1 MIIDEKSFLD
11 LTVHLRHASDDLVT
25 AAQRLSRLCDP
36 SCSVGD
42 DRSELVSTLD
52 SLVSM
57 NREFTQRRAPDPR
70 RLERQPPRRPDSLIN
85 SRAGR
90 G

>member
-11 LTVHLRHASDDLVT
+11 LTVHMRHASDDLVT

-36 SCSVGD
+36 SNSVGD

-57 NREFTQRRAPDPR
+57 NRQFTRAE
-70 RLERQPPRRPDSLIN
+70 RLMRAVWDANRQPSA
-85 SRAGR
+85 RAH
-90 G
+90 

>member
-11 LTVHLRHASDDLVT
+11 LAVHLRHASDDLVT

-52 SLVSM
+52 SLVAM
-57 NREFTQRRAPDPR
+57 NREFTCAERVIRAVWDANREPAP
-70 RLERQPPRRPDSLIN
+70 QVC
-85 SRAGR
+85 
-90 G
+90 

>member
-36 SCSVGD
+36 SCTVGD

-57 NREFTQRRAPDPR
+57 NRQFTSAERLIRAVWDANRPR
-70 RLERQPPRRPDSLIN
+70 TA
-85 SRAGR
+85 RAH
-90 G
+90 

>member
-1 MIIDEKSFLD
+1 MIIDEKSLLD
-11 LTVHLRHASDDLVT
+11 LAVHLRHASDDLLM

-36 SCSVGD
+36 TAPVGD

-57 NREFTQRRAPDPR
+57 NREFTHAERLIRAVWDANRPAS
-70 RLERQPPRRPDSLIN
+70 RLN
-85 SRAGR
+85 
-90 G
+90 

>member
-11 LTVHLRHASDDLVT
+11 LTVHLRHASEELVT
-25 AAQRLSRLCDP
+25 AAHRLSRLCDP
-36 SCSVGD
+36 SRTVGE

-57 NREFTQRRAPDPR
+57 NREFTD
-70 RLERQPPRRPDSLIN
+70 
-85 SRAGR
+85 AGR
-90 G
+90 LMRAVWDANRPRTTQVC

>member
-1 MIIDEKSFLD
+1 MIIDKRSFLD
-11 LTVHLRHASDDLVT
+11 LTVHLRHASDDLVL

-36 SCSVGD
+36 SCRVGE

-57 NREFTQRRAPDPR
+57 NREFTRAERLMRAVWDANRESAPR
-70 RLERQPPRRPDSLIN
+70 
-85 SRAGR
+85 AH
-90 G
+90 

>member
-11 LTVHLRHASDDLVT
+11 LTVHLRHASEELVT
-25 AAQRLSRLCDP
+25 AAQRISRLCDP
-36 SCSVGD
+36 SLSVGD

-57 NREFTQRRAPDPR
+57 NREFTD
-70 RLERQPPRRPDSLIN
+70 
-85 SRAGR
+85 AGR
-90 G
+90 LMRAVWDANRPRAAGLC

>member
-11 LTVHLRHASDDLVT
+11 LAVHLRHASENLVQ

-36 SCSVGD
+36 ALEVGR
-42 DRSELVSTLD
+42 DRGELVTTLE

-57 NREFTQRRAPDPR
+57 NREFASAERLIRAVWDANRDHAPR
-70 RLERQPPRRPDSLIN
+70 PC
-85 SRAGR
+85 
-90 G
+90 

>member
-11 LTVHLRHASDDLVT
+11 LTVHLRHASDDLVS
-25 AAQRLSRLCDP
+25 AAQRLARLCDP
-36 SCSVGD
+36 SFGLGD

-57 NREFTQRRAPDPR
+57 NREFTQAERLIRAVWDANK
-70 RLERQPPRRPDSLIN
+70 RPAH
-85 SRAGR
+85 RAH
-90 G
+90 

>member
-11 LTVHLRHASDDLVT
+11 LAVHLRHASDNLVT

-36 SCSVGD
+36 SCTVGE

-57 NREFTQRRAPDPR
+57 NREFTSAERLIRAVWDAN
-70 RLERQPPRRPDSLIN
+70 RQPSPRVC
-85 SRAGR
+85 
-90 G
+90 

>member
-25 AAQRLSRLCDP
+25 AAQRLARLCDP
-36 SCSVGD
+36 SCRVGD

-57 NREFTQRRAPDPR
+57 NREFTQAERLIRAVWDANK
-70 RLERQPPRRPDSLIN
+70 RPAA
-85 SRAGR
+85 RAH
-90 G
+90 

>member
-25 AAQRLSRLCDP
+25 AAQRLARLCDP
-36 SCSVGD
+36 SCRVDD

-57 NREFTQRRAPDPR
+57 NREFTHAERLIRAVWDANK
-70 RLERQPPRRPDSLIN
+70 RPAA
-85 SRAGR
+85 RPH
-90 G
+90 

>member
-11 LTVHLRHASDDLVT
+11 LAVHLRHASDDLLT

-36 SCSVGD
+36 AQAVGD

-52 SLVSM
+52 SLVAM
-57 NREFTQRRAPDPR
+57 NREFTSAERLIRAVWDANRPPAPR
-70 RLERQPPRRPDSLIN
+70 LC
-85 SRAGR
+85 
-90 G
+90 

>member
-36 SCSVGD
+36 ACSVGD

-57 NREFTQRRAPDPR
+57 NRQFTRA
-70 RLERQPPRRPDSLIN
+70 ESLI
-85 SRAGR
+85 RAVWNANR
-90 G
+90 PSPARTH

>member
-11 LTVHLRHASDDLVT
+11 LTVHLRHASDDLVH

-36 SCSVGD
+36 ECTVGD

-52 SLVSM
+52 SLVAM
-57 NREFTQRRAPDPR
+57 NREFSSAERLIRAVWDANRTPVPR
-70 RLERQPPRRPDSLIN
+70 VC
-85 SRAGR
+85 
-90 G
+90 

>member
-36 SCSVGD
+36 SCKVGD

-57 NREFTQRRAPDPR
+57 NREFTSAERLIRAVWDANRAPSR
-70 RLERQPPRRPDSLIN
+70 RTH
-85 SRAGR
+85 
-90 G
+90 

>member
-11 LTVHLRHASDDLVT
+11 LSVHLRHASGDLVT

-57 NREFTQRRAPDPR
+57 NREFAQAERLIRAVWNANRSSSPR
-70 RLERQPPRRPDSLIN
+70 
-85 SRAGR
+85 AH
-90 G
+90 

>member
-57 NREFTQRRAPDPR
+57 NREFTRAE
-70 RLERQPPRRPDSLIN
+70 RLIRAVWDANRPAA
-85 SRAGR
+85 SRPH
-90 G
+90 

>member
-1 MIIDEKSFLD
+1 MIIDEKSFRD
-11 LTVHLRHASDDLVT
+11 LAVHLRHASDDLVT

-36 SCSVGD
+36 ARAVGD

-57 NREFTQRRAPDPR
+57 NRQFTSAERLIRAVWDANRQSLPR
-70 RLERQPPRRPDSLIN
+70 VC
-85 SRAGR
+85 
-90 G
+90 

>member
-11 LTVHLRHASDDLVT
+11 LTVHLRHASADLMD
-25 AAQRLSRLCDP
+25 AAQKLSRLCDP
-36 SCSVGD
+36 SCRVGE

-57 NREFTQRRAPDPR
+57 NREFTNAERLMRALWDANRKPVAR
-70 RLERQPPRRPDSLIN
+70 VC
-85 SRAGR
+85 
-90 G
+90 